1 MNMDFRKKS
10 CAAEALKYIENDTT
24 IGLGGGST
32 ISYLIG
38 NIKKADLRVK
48 VVTPSFTTASLCVQ
62 NGLQVVP
69 TWSVDRIAVAFD
81 GCDEVDEQLHALKS
95 GGGIHT
101 KEKLIASMADHY
113 ILLVDETKLVNKLT
127 FKHPVVLEIVMD
139 ALSYVQHSVKSLG
152 SKPEIRTSASKD
164 GYTVSDHGNV
174 LLDVFFD
181 KVEDSTALQTELKA
195 INGVIETS
203 LFTKEVTSALVAGS
217 NGIKVISK

>member
-1 MNMDFRKKS
+1 MNMDFRKKI

-127 FKHPVVLEIVMD
+127 FKHPVVLEILMD

-152 SKPEIRTSASKD
+152 GKPEIRTSASKD

-217 NGIKVISK
+217 SGIKVISK

>member
-1 MNMDFRKKS
+1 MDFRKKS

-127 FKHPVVLEIVMD
+127 FKHPVVLEILMD

-152 SKPEIRTSASKD
+152 GKPEIGTSASKD

-174 LLDVFFD
+174 LLDVFFE
-181 KVEDSTALQTELKA
+181 KVEDSTTLQTELKA